1 MSKILFTHS
10 YFYRFDPK
18 QWKAK
23 QPYPPLGTLY
33 GAAYLRS
40 KGYEVSL
47 FDTNLKKSPD
57 EIVRVLNEENP
68 KYLVIYDDGF
78 NYLTKMCLTNMREAA
93 FRLTELGKKA
103 GCKVILSSSDSTD
116 HYGIYLANGADYV
129 ILGEAEVTLCKLIN
143 NLEDGNNDLQNVLG
157 LVYISNQKEI
167 NTGRRDILKELDS
180 IPMPAWDL
188 VDINS
193 YKNIWLENHGF
204 FSLNIATTR
213 GCPFKCNWCAKP
225 IYGNRYNTRSPENVV
240 EEIMQLINNYSVDH
254 FWVCDDIFGLKPGW
268 VQRFRNLV
276 RDKSLKFTYKIQS
289 RVDLLLEED
298 TIDALAESGAETVWV
313 GAESGSQKILDA
325 MDKGTTVEQI
335 HSATKLLRSKGI
347 KTAFF
352 LQFGY
357 PGEQKEDIQKT
368 IDMVLELLPD
378 DIGISVS
385 YPLPGTVFYEKVK
398 DELKTKANWTD
409 SDDLAVM
416 FRSTYPPEFYKKL
429 HRYVHK
435 VYRKKQ
441 GINTIK
447 NLFRKPTTINKR
459 KLRSALLTFYY
470 IPTSIIDSIKL
481 KRLENTS

>member
-18 QWKAK
+18 QWKSK

-57 EIVRVLNEENP
+57 EIVRALKEEKP

-93 FRLTELGKKA
+93 FRLTELGKEA
-103 GCKVILSSSDSTD
+103 GCTVIVSSSDSTD
-116 HYGIYLANGADYV
+116 HYDMYLAKGADYI
-129 ILGEAEVTLCKLIN
+129 ILGEAEITLGQLID
-143 NLEDGNNDLQNVLG
+143 NLEKGNKELQNVQG
-157 LVYISNQKEI
+157 LVYISNQKKI

-268 VQRFRNLV
+268 VQRFRKLV
-276 RDKSLKFTYKIQS
+276 KEKNLKFTYKIQS

-335 HSATKLLRSKGI
+335 HSATKLLKSKGI

-416 FRSTYPPEFYKKL
+416 FRSTYSPQFYKKL

-447 NLFRKPTTINKR
+447 NLFLKPTTINKR

-481 KRLENTS
+481 KKLEKTS

>member
-18 QWKAK
+18 QWKSK

-57 EIVRVLNEENP
+57 EIVHVLKEEKP
-68 KYLVIYDDGF
+68 KYLVIFDDGF

-93 FRLTELGKKA
+93 FRLTELGKEA
-103 GCKVILSSSDSTD
+103 GCTVIVSSSDSTD
-116 HYGIYLANGADYV
+116 HYDMYLTKGADYI
-129 ILGEAEVTLCKLIN
+129 ILGEAEITLGQLID
-143 NLEDGNNDLQNVLG
+143 NLEKGNKELQYVQG
-157 LVYISNQKEI
+157 LVYISNQKTV
-167 NTGRRDILKELDS
+167 NTGRRDIIKELDS
-180 IPMPAWDL
+180 IPKPAWDL

-193 YKNIWLENHGF
+193 YKNIWLKNHGF

-240 EEIMQLINNYSVDH
+240 EEIMQLVNKYSVDH

-268 VQRFRNLV
+268 VQRFRKLV
-276 RDKSLKFTYKIQS
+276 KEKDLKFTYKIQS

-335 HSATKLLRSKGI
+335 HSATKLLKSKGI

-368 IDMVLELLPD
+368 IDMVLELMPD

-385 YPLPGTVFYEKVK
+385 YPLPGTTFYEKVK

-416 FRSTYPPEFYKKL
+416 FRSTYSPQFYKKL

-447 NLFRKPTTINKR
+447 NLFLNPTTINKR
-459 KLRSALLTFYY
+459 KFRSALLTFYY
-470 IPTSIIDSIKL
+470 IPTSILDSIKL
-481 KRLENTS
+481 KKLENTS